1 MTEDTMTRTGPSAAK
16 AFAQAQAE
24 AVPAPRRLLL
34 AAMLAAAT
42 SFAMACSAFTGPRS
56 YGSVPI
62 ASSNLPPRRGAARS

>member
-1 MTEDTMTRTGPSAAK
+1 MTDLRPSAAK
-16 AFAQAQAE
+16 AFAPAQAE

-56 YGSVPI
+56 YGSAPVV
-62 ASSNLPPRRGAARS
+62 SSNPPPRRGAARS